1 MLSYFGL
8 GHLNFLTF
16 IIVLTAL
23 TIASVTDI
31 KSKTIPILLF
41 PLTMC
46 VSCILVFP
54 TWERL
59 IGFFIL
65 GLAFFLFASFGNGG
79 GGDVFMM
86 ATIGL
91 QMGISKGL
99 WCATIS
105 YIIYAI
111 FDICYICSY
120 LLSSSATKKKK
131 KGKTKTISLCSV
143 CSFRVYSN
151 VCISRVSLHI
161 EKEVSHKN
169 G

>member
-46 VSCILVFP
+46 VNCILVFP

-91 QMGISKGL
+91 QIAQPPKKRKKAKLKQFPFAPFALLGYI
-99 WCATIS
+99 AT
-105 YIIYAI
+105 YVLAG
-111 FDICYICSY
+111 FH
-120 LLSSSATKKKK
+120 
-131 KGKTKTISLCSV
+131 
-143 CSFRVYSN
+143 
-151 VCISRVSLHI
+151 CI
-161 EKEVSHKN
+161 
-169 G
+169 

>member
-8 GHLNFLTF
+8 GHLYFLTF

-23 TIASVTDI
+23 IIASFTDI

-86 ATIGL
+86 STIGL

-111 FDICYICSY
+111 FAVTYYLAQPPKKREKAKLKQFPFAPFALLGYI
-120 LLSSSATKKKK
+120 ATYVLA
-131 KGKTKTISLCSV
+131 GV
-143 CSFRVYSN
+143 H
-151 VCISRVSLHI
+151 CI
-161 EKEVSHKN
+161 
-169 G
+169 

>member
-46 VSCILVFP
+46 VNCILVFP

-91 QMGISKGL
+91 QMGISKVAQPPKKRKKAKLKQFPFAPFALLGYI
-99 WCATIS
+99 AT
-105 YIIYAI
+105 YVLAG
-111 FDICYICSY
+111 FH
-120 LLSSSATKKKK
+120 
-131 KGKTKTISLCSV
+131 
-143 CSFRVYSN
+143 
-151 VCISRVSLHI
+151 CI
-161 EKEVSHKN
+161 
-169 G
+169 

>member
-8 GHLNFLTF
+8 GHLYFLTF

-23 TIASVTDI
+23 IIASFTDI

-65 GLAFFLFASFGNGG
+65 GLVFFFFVSFGNGG

-86 ATIGL
+86 AAIGL
-91 QMGISKGL
+91 QTGISKGL

-111 FDICYICSY
+111 FAVTYYISQPPKKRKKAKLKQFPFAPFA
-120 LLSSSATKKKK
+120 LLGYIATYVLA
-131 KGKTKTISLCSV
+131 G
-143 CSFRVYSN
+143 FH
-151 VCISRVSLHI
+151 CI
-161 EKEVSHKN
+161 
-169 G
+169 